1 MLLVKRRLAWLAAM
15 PLPALAH
22 HAGGT
27 PIFVAEPWAVACL
40 AASALLYAAGVR
52 RLWRRAGA
60 GRGIPV
66 ADVARFTLGWLL
78 ICAALLSPLDT
89 WAESSFAAHMVQHEL
104 LMAAAAPL
112 LVLGRPLEAWTWA
125 LAPRW
130 RIAFAA
136 AARAPWLRAAWG
148 SMTSPVGA
156 WTLHAIALWLW
167 HVPLLFEAALASEAV
182 HIAQHAC
189 FLGTALLFWWS
200 VFDRGRRDSGAAA
213 LASLFTTMGH
223 TGALGALL
231 TFATHPWYA
240 AYAAGGAF
248 GLTAIE
254 DQQLGG
260 LVMWAPASL
269 AYLVAALVIAS
280 RWLLPPRRIADSA
293 VPSRPSC

>member
-1 MLLVKRRLAWLAAM
+1 MKRGIALLAAV

-22 HAGGT
+22 HAGAAGM
-27 PIFVAEPWAVACL
+27 IGVEPWAAACL
-40 AASALLYAAGVR
+40 AASAVLYAIGLG
-52 RLWRRAGA
+52 RLWRRAGM
-60 GRGIPV
+60 GRGISA

-78 ICAALLSPLDT
+78 LCAALLSPLDA
-89 WAESSFAAHMVQHEL
+89 WAERSFAAHMVQHEL

-125 LAPRW
+125 LAPPW
-130 RIAFAA
+130 RIALAG
-136 AARAPWLRAAWG
+136 AARAPALRALWG
-148 SMTSPVGA
+148 SMTSAVGA
-156 WTLHAIALWLW
+156 WTLHAVALWTW
-167 HVPLLFEAALASEAV
+167 HIPALFEAALASEAL

-189 FLGTALLFWWS
+189 FLGTALFFWWS

-231 TFATHPWYA
+231 TFAAHPWYA
-240 AYAAGGAF
+240 AYAKGGAF
-248 GLTAIE
+248 GLGALE

-260 LVMWAPASL
+260 LIMWAPASL

-280 RWLLPPRRIADSA
+280 RWLLPPRRRTAGSFA
-293 VPSRPSC
+293 ASSRSSC